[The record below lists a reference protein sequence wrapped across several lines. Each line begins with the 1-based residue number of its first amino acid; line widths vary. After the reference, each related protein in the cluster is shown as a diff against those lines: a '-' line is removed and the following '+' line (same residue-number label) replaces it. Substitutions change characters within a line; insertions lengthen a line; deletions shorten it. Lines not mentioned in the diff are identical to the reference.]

1 MVRRNTKTKKKVN
14 EPLRTLVQKRLIT
27 DVFENTKQKTDK
39 WCILVLD
46 KMATRVISSA
56 LGMYDL
62 MEERVA
68 IVEDLTKKRAPYK
81 DKDVIYLL
89 SQTSDSVDR
98 LVGDWSGDSTLY
110 GSNVFV
116 YFLGRLPDKQLN
128 KIKQCKPLLKR
139 IKAFTE
145 VNVDFLAKEKRAFT
159 FDMRSA
165 FSRLYLRDGPTVAE
179 LNIAE
184 KLVTVCATLNE
195 YPHIRWKASS
205 ALGQSLANLFHVKM
219 NDFIGANENWWYHG
233 DGNNLNTARST
244 LLVLDRAD
252 DCISPLMHEFTYQA
266 MVNDLLP
273 MEDDKLTYQ
282 AETGDA
288 SGATQD
294 KDVLLNDNDE
304 LWVELRGKHIAD
316 VVGILSNRIRDI
328 ASSGAGAN
336 LSKQGKGGVM
346 SMKQM
351 ADTVKKLPEYKEV
364 MSKLSQHMSIA
375 HQCLDIFTKESL
387 MDLAELEQTLATG
400 QTDEGTKPRT
410 KDLVNEVCEY
420 VQQITDASKKVRL
433 LAILIIGQN
442 GLQPQ
447 DKDKVMAAAQLSR
460 REEKMIEN
468 LAVMGIPLVSSGEEK
483 KSGLFGMGGLLSAAS
498 ATPDDDSEYQ
508 GSRYDPPLQSI
519 LEDLCNNRLSIED
532 FPSAVPLPDVGSST
546 GSGVTSARSKN
557 KSTESARSRGGATSR
572 WKRTEEKK
580 KAKEEVYSGGR
591 QIIFMAGGMCFSELR
606 VIEATG
612 QKEGREILAGTTH
625 FVKPTQFL
633 KDLGRL
639 KK

>member
-1 MVRRNTKTKKKVN
+1 MRRSKKTQKKVN
-14 EPLRTLVQKRLIT
+14 EPLRTLVQKRLIA
-27 DVFENTKQKTDK
+27 DVFENTKKKTEN

-46 KMATRVISSA
+46 KMSTRVISSA

-98 LVGDWSGDSTLY
+98 LVADWSGDSTLY
-110 GSNVFV
+110 GNSVFV
-116 YFLGRLPDKQLN
+116 YFLGRLPDKQFA

-145 VNVDFLAKEKRAFT
+145 VNVDFLSKEKRAFT
-159 FDMRSA
+159 FDMRSS

-195 YPHIRWKASS
+195 YPHIRWKETSS
-205 ALGQSLANLFHVKM
+205 LGQSLANLFHVKM

-244 LLVLDRAD
+244 LLFLDRAD
-252 DCISPLMHEFTYQA
+252 DCVSPLMHEFTYQA

-273 MEDDKLTYQ
+273 MDDDKLTYQ
-282 AETGDA
+282 AE
-288 SGATQD
+288 SGEDGGTQD

-316 VVGILSNRIRDI
+316 VVQILSNRIRDI
-328 ASSGAGAN
+328 TSSGAGASLN
-336 LSKQGKGGVM
+336 QKGGVM

-351 ADTVKKLPEYKEV
+351 AETVKKLPEYKEV
-364 MSKLSQHMSIA
+364 MSKLSQHMAIA
-375 HQCLDIFTKESL
+375 HQCLGIFTKEGL

-400 QTDEGTKPRT
+400 QTDEGAKPKTKE
-410 KDLVNEVCEY
+410 LVNDVVEY
-420 VQQITDASKKVRL
+420 LQQLTDAQKKVRL
-433 LAILIIGQN
+433 LAILIISQN
-442 GLQPQ
+442 GLKPE
-447 DKDKVMAAAQLSR
+447 DKEKVMASAQLSR

-468 LAVMGIPLVSSGEEK
+468 LAVLGVPLESSGEENR
-483 KSGLFGMGGLLSAAS
+483 KSGLFGMGGLLSGVGAA
-498 ATPDDDSEYQ
+498 PDEESEFQ

-519 LEDLCNNRLSIED
+519 LEDLCANRLSIED
-532 FPSAVPLPDVGSST
+532 YPSVLPLPDMGSSA
-546 GSGVTSARSKN
+546 GSGVTSARARK
-557 KSTESARSRGGATSR
+557 KPTESARSKGGATSR

-580 KAKEEVYSGGR
+580 KTKDEVYSGGR
-591 QIIFMAGGMCFSELR
+591 QIIFMTGGMCYSELR
-606 VIEATG
+606 VIEATC
-612 QKEGREILAGTTH
+612 QKESREILAGTTH
-625 FVKPTQFL
+625 FVKPAQFL